1 MKHKSQLLKVL
12 LGATALS
19 VFTVGNAHAAGTA
32 AGTSVEN
39 IFTLDYQV
47 GGVDQTQI
55 TNDGTGGNDA
65 PTAFT
70 VDRLIDLNVD
80 STTDTNVT
88 PGSTDQALVFTL
100 TNEGNDTQQ
109 YDLALLDESLND
121 FDATGLEIWYEDP
134 TSPGTYIQ
142 FTGSNYPELTA
153 DQTINVEIR
162 GDIPAGATD
171 GQQDGIS
178 LLATTLDTSGVLV
191 AEDTDGNDADLTVV
205 ENVFADDPA
214 SAEASSGD
222 DTANPDGVES
232 GTAVFNV
239 VTADLTGAKAVSV
252 YSEDG
257 SGCTTIPGSPTAGA
271 HPVPGACVEYVI
283 TVVNNGS
290 ADATAIV
297 INDVLDDNL
306 EFITAVSGGEF
317 SAGAF
322 GTPALPAANTDCT
335 GGACEVNFENG
346 VLPAPVSPATST
358 TGTITIRALVK

>member
-1 MKHKSQLLKVL
+1 MKHKTQLLKVL
-12 LGATALS
+12 LGASALT

-55 TNDGTGGNDA
+55 TNDGAVGNDD

-80 STTDTNVT
+80 STVDTDVT
-88 PGSTDQALVFTL
+88 PGSTDQALVYTL

-109 YDLALLDESLND
+109 YNLTLLDEALND
-121 FDATGLEIWYEDP
+121 FDATGLEIWYDDP
-134 TSPGTYIQ
+134 LNPGTYIQ
-142 FTGSNYPELTA
+142 FTGANYPELIA

-191 AEDTDGNDADLTVV
+191 TEDADGNDADLSVV
-205 ENVFADDPA
+205 ENVFADDPM

-222 DTANPDGVES
+222 DGANPDGVES
-232 GTAVFNV
+232 GTAIFNV
-239 VTADLTGAKAVSV
+239 VTADLTGTKTVSMIG
-252 YSEDG
+252 EDDTNCG
-257 SGCTTIPGSPTAGA
+257 TIPFASDPNA
-271 HPVPGACVEYVI
+271 HPIPGACVEYVI
-283 TVVNNGS
+283 TVVNSGS
-290 ADATAIV
+290 ADATSIV

-306 EFITAVSGGEF
+306 EFIGAVAGGDF

-322 GTPALPAANTDCT
+322 GTPALPGANTDCT

-346 VLPAPVSPATST
+346 VLPAPTGGATET